1 MVRGG
6 SSPLRRTGKAPQPR
20 GFLVSGANIPAPPPS
35 SSDNSATTIA
45 QPEGARMAP
54 KQRGSDGSIYS
65 YKTKDGTRWRFMFRD
80 SRGRQSTRRGFTSR
94 REAQRERERLLGKV
108 HRGEI
113 RASREDLAGF
123 WERYLHARRPY
134 LENG

>member
-1 MVRGG
+1 M
-6 SSPLRRTGKAPQPR
+6 
-20 GFLVSGANIPAPPPS
+20 
-35 SSDNSATTIA
+35 
-45 QPEGARMAP
+45 ARN
-54 KQRGSDGSIYS
+54 QRGSDGSIYS

-113 RASREDLAGF
+113 RASREDLASF

-134 LENG
+134 LENGSWEDYRRHGERRILPHLGHRKLTSLTAPELRDWLVEL